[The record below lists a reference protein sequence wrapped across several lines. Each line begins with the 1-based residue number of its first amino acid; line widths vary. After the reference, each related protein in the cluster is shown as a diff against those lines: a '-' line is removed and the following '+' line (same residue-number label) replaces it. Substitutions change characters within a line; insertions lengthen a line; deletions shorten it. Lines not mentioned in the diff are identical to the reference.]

1 MIKIYLDLRTDSC
14 CKNMDKF
21 SDSLY
26 MSIKILCHVIA
37 LNSDLET
44 YTEEYIQELT
54 SELELLKG
62 IYGRLYSLED
72 LEDILQEN

>member
-1 MIKIYLDLRTDSC
+1 MIKLYSDLRTDSC
-14 CKNMDKF
+14 CKNMDNF
-21 SDSLY
+21 ADNLY

-37 LNSDLET
+37 LNRNLGT

-62 IYGRLYSLED
+62 MYGRLYSLED
-72 LEDILQEN
+72 LEDILQED